1 MSSAATA
8 RSAMPRLRD
17 VSTLGGL
24 MMTGRVGEAEEPPIN
39 RERQEAAEKVAL
51 SFAFPC
57 VCVCV
62 CGGQQLSSDAK
73 G

>member
-1 MSSAATA
+1 M
-8 RSAMPRLRD
+8 
-17 VSTLGGL
+17 
-24 MMTGRVGEAEEPPIN
+24 N